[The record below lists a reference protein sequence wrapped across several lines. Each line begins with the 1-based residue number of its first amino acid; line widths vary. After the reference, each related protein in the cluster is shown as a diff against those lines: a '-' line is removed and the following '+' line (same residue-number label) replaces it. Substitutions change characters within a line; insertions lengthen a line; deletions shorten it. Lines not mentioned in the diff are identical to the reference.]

1 METGVDFEVLKSRLA
16 GCYVT
21 VPTPFEDSAGFPVN
35 HHAIRS
41 YVRFLL
47 DHGLSTDYATL
58 LSGGAA
64 GDFSTMSF
72 EERLSVAET
81 IADET
86 QGKSGLAHFRWRN
99 PSVKALGEARIGVV
113 ESERHGRGI
122 ATA

>member
-1 METGVDFEVLKSRLA
+1 MEKGVDFEFLKSRWA

-47 DHGLSTDYATL
+47 DHGLNTDYATL

-64 GDFSTMSF
+64 GDFSTMGF
-72 EERLSVAET
+72 EERISVAET
-81 IADET
+81 IADEAK
-86 QGKSGLAHFRWRN
+86 GKIPLAFGGQTTSTLELVR
-99 PSVKALGEARIGVV
+99 LGEEGQARGLRLIQV
-113 ESERHGRGI
+113 
-122 ATA
+122 